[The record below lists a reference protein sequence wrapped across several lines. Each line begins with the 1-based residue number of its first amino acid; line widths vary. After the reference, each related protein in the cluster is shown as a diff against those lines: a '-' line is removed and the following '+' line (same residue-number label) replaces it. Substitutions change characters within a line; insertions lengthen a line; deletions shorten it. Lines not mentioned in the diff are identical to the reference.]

1 MSTHRNG
8 DERLSGEGHRPEDA
22 RRLGTTTERDAPS
35 GLDVIAERI
44 GEALR
49 RQPVDGSAEQ
59 AALAAFRTARTANDK
74 AVRTRRRDDWRPR
87 TRTQRWARGGALV
100 LAAGTLLGGV
110 AVASVGVVD
119 GARHHHAPEAVTSHS
134 TRRPATSTPG
144 EQGSPSTGAGTAPT
158 AFPSRP
164 ATAKDIQ
171 AHCRAYERIKGRGH
185 ALDAT
190 AWQRL
195 VRAAGGE
202 RQVPGYCAQLTGA
215 ADDAPP
221 TPTKTDKAKKTGK
234 TKNADKAGKG
244 QGRPSAEAKPSKGS
258 GSSDNQ
264 P

>member
-8 DERLSGEGHRPEDA
+8 DERLSGKAHRPEDA
-22 RRLGTTTERDAPS
+22 PRLGPTERDNPS
-35 GLDVIAERI
+35 GLDDFAERL

-49 RQPVDGSAEQ
+49 QQAGDDRAEQ
-59 AALAAFRTARTANDK
+59 AALTAFRAARTASDK

-87 TRTQRWARGGALV
+87 TRKQRWARGGALA

-119 GARHHHAPEAVTSHS
+119 GARHHAAKVGTGNS
-134 TRRPATSTPG
+134 TRRPPTPAPG
-144 EQGSPSTGAGTAPT
+144 EEGYPSTGPGTAAT
-158 AFPSRP
+158 AFPSHP
-164 ATAKDIQ
+164 GTAKDIE

-185 ALDAT
+185 ALNAT

-202 RQVPGYCAQLTGA
+202 QQVAGYCAQLTGA
-215 ADDAPP
+215 ADDTAPAP
-221 TPTKTDKAKKTGK
+221 TRTNKFKKTGR
-234 TKNADKAGKG
+234 TKNANKTGKG
-244 QGRPSAEAKPSKGS
+244 QGKPSTETRPSKGP
-258 GSSDNQ
+258 SDR